1 MAIKYAGIGSR
12 ETPPEILSFM
22 KMMGSILGTKG
33 YILRTGGAP
42 GADTAFLEG
51 AVFGG
56 GEYELFIPW
65 RGFNNHHSNG
75 TVCGDDPQLQSIAA
89 KFHPAWASLS
99 RGPRA
104 LHARNVAQVLGRN
117 TKDHSSFV
125 LCWTKGGL
133 GQGGTG
139 QAIRIAKGHNIPV
152 LDLGKPET
160 LDALRELLREIGDG
174 GEGCT

>member
-1 MAIKYAGIGSR
+1 MTIKYAGIGSR
-12 ETPPEILSFM
+12 ETPPDILAFM

-33 YILRTGGAP
+33 YVLRTGGAQ

-51 AVFGG
+51 AIFGG
-56 GEYELFIPW
+56 GEYELFVPW
-65 RGFNNHHSNG
+65 RGFHKDPSG
-75 TVCGDDPQLQSIAA
+75 IVCGDDPQLQTIASQ
-89 KFHPAWASLS
+89 FHPAWPSLT

-104 LHARNVAQVLGRN
+104 LHTRNVAQVLGRN
-117 TKDHSSFV
+117 TRDHSSFV

-139 QAIRIAKGHNIPV
+139 QAIRIAKKHNIPV

-160 LDALRELLREIGDG
+160 LTALQELLREIGDG
-174 GEGCT
+174 GEG